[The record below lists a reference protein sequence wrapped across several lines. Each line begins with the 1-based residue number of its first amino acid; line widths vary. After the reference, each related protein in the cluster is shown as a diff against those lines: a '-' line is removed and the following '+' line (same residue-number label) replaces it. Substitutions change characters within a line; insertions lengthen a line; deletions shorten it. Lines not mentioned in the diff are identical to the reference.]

1 MVTVFKNGR
10 IYTMNREMPYVSAV
24 VVRDDRIAYVG
35 TDAGAAAYEADAKVI
50 DLNSKMMI
58 PGMIDAHCHPMQY
71 PFLTSGILLDVT
83 MNREEM
89 LTAIAGYVNEHP
101 EKNSYFGIGYPE
113 WVFGE
118 KGPQKSDL
126 DAICAEKPIF
136 LMSSGIHEGWCNSKT
151 LELLHV
157 TKDTPDMIPGFSF
170 FQRDENGKPTGR
182 VVEIPSEMMILKGIQ
197 WINVDEAE
205 RLYRDYFNEC
215 SSLGITGF
223 VDCGNFEAFEP
234 MTEAV
239 IQTLLARGEMKQR
252 VNGCVMVEDPEALES
267 AVTRL
272 REKHAQF
279 HSDFYDVRTLKIV
292 NDGTVES
299 VSACT
304 YEPFGDGTLVE
315 QPMAYGQK
323 FYDACVDAAKAGF
336 DIHIH
341 GIGDKTIHENLMA
354 AKAVREAGYY
364 DTRFIN
370 AHTQLVK
377 PEDIPLFGKYN
388 VLANLSS
395 IWFYT
400 APDVT
405 RILGEERV
413 NRQYQVVSIMKEGG
427 RITLGSDMP
436 ADELGH
442 EPLKG
447 IQMAVTRKLYL
458 EPEAE
463 SLAEDFEK
471 MTVHEALEAYT
482 INPAY
487 GMHWDDR
494 IGSLEVGKYA
504 DLVIL
509 EKDLNEVAPDE
520 IMNTKILLTMVGGKV
535 TYMDDEIQKY
545 C

>member
-24 VVRDDRIAYVG
+24 AVEDDRIVYVG
-35 TDAGAAAYEADAKVI
+35 NDEGVKGYEAGARIV
-50 DLNSKMMI
+50 DLQGKMMI

-71 PFLTSGILLDVT
+71 PFLTSGIMLDVT
-83 MNREEM
+83 MDKAGM
-89 LTAIAGYVNEHP
+89 LEAIAAYVKEHP
-101 EKNSYFGIGYPE
+101 EKTSYFGIGYPE
-113 WVFGE
+113 WEFDE

-126 DAICAEKPIF
+126 DAICADKPIF

-151 LELLHV
+151 LEMLHV
-157 TKDTPDMIPGFSF
+157 TKETPDMMPGFSF
-170 FQRDENGKPTGR
+170 FQRDENGEPSGR

-205 RLYRDYFNEC
+205 QLYRDYFDEC

-223 VDCGNFEAFEP
+223 VDCGNFEAFES
-234 MTEAV
+234 MSESV

-252 VNGCVMVEDPEALES
+252 INGCVFVEDSEGLES
-267 AVTRL
+267 AVARL
-272 REKHAQF
+272 QEKHAQF

-323 FYDACVDAAKAGF
+323 FYDACVAAAKAGF

-354 AKAVREAGYY
+354 AKAVREAGCY

-395 IWFYT
+395 IWFYC

-458 EPEAE
+458 EPDAE

-509 EKDLNEVAPDE
+509 EKDLHEVAPDE
-520 IMNTKILLTMVGGKV
+520 IMNTKVLLTMVGGKV
-535 TYMDDEIQKY
+535 AYADEAFAPKF
-545 C
+545 

>member
-10 IYTMNREMPYVSAV
+10 IYTMNREMPYVSALV
-24 VVRDDRIAYVG
+24 VQGDKIVYVG
-35 TDAGAAAYEADAKVI
+35 TDGGAAAYEAGAKVV
-50 DLNSKMMI
+50 DLGGKMMI

-83 MNREEM
+83 MSREEM
-89 LTAIAGYVNEHP
+89 LAAIAAYISEHP
-101 EKNSYFGIGYPE
+101 EKTSYFGIGYPE
-113 WVFGE
+113 WAFGE
-118 KGPQKSDL
+118 KGPQKADL

-136 LMSSGIHEGWCNSKT
+136 LMSSGIHEGWSNSKT
-151 LELLHV
+151 LEMLHV
-157 TKDTPDMIPGFSF
+157 TKDTPDLMPGFSF
-170 FQRDENGKPTGR
+170 FQRDENGEPTGR
-182 VVEIPSEMMILKGIQ
+182 VVEIPSEMMILKGIP

-205 RLYRDYFNEC
+205 QLYRDYFDEC

-223 VDCGNFEAFEP
+223 VDCGNFEAFES
-234 MTEAV
+234 MSESV
-239 IQTLLARGEMKQR
+239 IQTLLDRGEMKQR

-267 AVTRL
+267 AVARL
-272 REKHAQF
+272 QEKHAQF

-323 FYDACVDAAKAGF
+323 FYDACVEAAKAGF

-458 EPEAE
+458 EPDAE

-487 GMHWDDR
+487 GMHWDDK

-520 IMNTKILLTMVGGKV
+520 IMNTKVLLTMVGGKT
-535 TYMDDEIQKY
+535 TYVNEAFGGIF
-545 C
+545 

>member
-1 MVTVFKNGR
+1 MVTVFKNGH
-10 IYTMNREMPYVSAV
+10 IYTMNQEMPYVSAL
-24 VVRDDRIAYVG
+24 VVRDDKIVYVG
-35 TDAGAAAYEADAKVI
+35 TDEGAAAYEANAKVV
-50 DLNSKMMI
+50 DLAGKMMI

-71 PFLTSGILLDVT
+71 PFLTSGIMLEVT
-83 MNREEM
+83 MDKAAM
-89 LTAIAGYVNEHP
+89 LEAIAEYVHAHP

-113 WVFGE
+113 WVFDE

-126 DAICAEKPIF
+126 DAICADKPIF
-136 LMSSGIHEGWCNSKT
+136 LMSSGIHEAWCNSKT
-151 LELLHV
+151 LEMVQV
-157 TKDTPDMIPGFSF
+157 TKDTPDVMPGFSF
-170 FQRDENGKPTGR
+170 FQRDESGEPTGR
-182 VVEIPSEMMILKGIQ
+182 VVEMPSEMLILKGIPWFDVNQ
-197 WINVDEAE
+197 VEQ
-205 RLYRDYFNEC
+205 LYRDYFDEC

-223 VDCGNFEAFEP
+223 VDCGNLDAFEP
-234 MTEAV
+234 MTESV
-239 IQTLLARGEMKQR
+239 IHTLESAGEMKQR
-252 VNGCVMVEDPEALES
+252 INGCVMVESPEALEN
-267 AVTRL
+267 AVARL
-272 REKHAQF
+272 REKHQEF
-279 HSDFYDVRTLKIV
+279 HSDTYDVRTMKIV

-315 QPMAYGQK
+315 QPMAYGQN
-323 FYDACVDAAKAGF
+323 FYDACVAAAKAGF

-354 AKAVREAGYY
+354 AKAVREAGCY

-377 PEDIPLFGKYN
+377 PEDLPLFGKYN
-388 VLANLSS
+388 VLATLSS
-395 IWFYT
+395 IWFYC

-458 EPEAE
+458 EQNAE

-471 MTVHEALEAYT
+471 MTVHQALEAYT
-482 INPAY
+482 INAAY
-487 GMHWDDR
+487 GMHMDDR
-494 IGSLEVGKYA
+494 TGSLEAGKYA
-504 DLVIL
+504 DLVVL
-509 EKDLNEVAPDE
+509 EKDLNEIDPE
-520 IMNTKILLTMVGGKV
+520 TIMDTRILLTMMGGRA
-535 TYMDDEIQKY
+535 TYTDETFQAIL
-545 C
+545 